1 MKSKQYVLL
10 ALTMFLGLTSFAP
23 VMSIPLT
30 NAKVVEYVKNAI
42 GKKVGRGECWDL
54 ASEALDY
61 ADAKWEAPY
70 NFGKKVN
77 YKTEKLMPGDVIQAT
92 DVVMENKTET
102 SITRWK
108 MAVHTAVVYEV
119 KADGE
124 IVIAEQN
131 VDGVRKVMT
140 NTWNLN
146 HIKSG
151 KMEFYRPQPK

>member
-1 MKSKQYVLL
+1 MKTKQSLLLVLPL
-10 ALTMFLGLTSFAP
+10 LMMLTSFAP
-23 VMSIPLT
+23 TVSIPVT
-30 NAKVVEYVKNAI
+30 NAKVVEYVKTVI

-61 ADAKWEAPY
+61 ANAKWNAPY

-77 YKTEKLMPGDVIQAT
+77 YKTEQLMPGDIIQAT
-92 DVVMENKTET
+92 DVTMEHKTET

-108 MAVHTAVVYEV
+108 MAVHTAVVFEV

-151 KMEFYRPQPK
+151 KMEFFRPQPK